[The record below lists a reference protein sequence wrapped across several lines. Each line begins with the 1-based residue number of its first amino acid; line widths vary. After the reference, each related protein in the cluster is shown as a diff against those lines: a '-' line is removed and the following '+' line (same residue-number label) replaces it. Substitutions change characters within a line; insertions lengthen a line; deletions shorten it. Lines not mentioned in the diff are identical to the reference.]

1 MLLLLKNLLRLAA
14 HLLKAIWLFFPGIIF
29 LLLIIF
35 ICWSLD
41 QGKDVIVAY
50 TENTYRERIVFFL
63 AIGFWVYVSWYSSRI
78 IAYIKRTRL
87 IADVKDEAQISDAAA
102 TRAYNDHNDR
112 FPVSQPFLDEFPRVL
127 GHCCFLLL
135 ELAMLQSP
143 VLFHPLSSTVSW
155 IIFVAVLT
163 LLYFLNRPL
172 NRLSMQPAFRKVF
185 MVLLI
190 SWLAT
195 VIATSFI
202 PRISILLLL
211 ALLVLLHALFLLYT
225 HLRRVELDI
234 SARKSLLLTHTPL
247 DSIMSYFF
255 IPRTEK
261 SFFRWFIII
270 GCAALITYV
279 AAIYSL
285 GFARRLGPFPF
296 LLLAFGMLLLFGNIV
311 TALSVR
317 YRISFHV
324 LFIVTALIFGLKET
338 HYVKLTTAKN
348 GNHYE
353 ARPSLDTYLRAWL
366 RTRPIMADSTY
377 EVYFVMAN
385 GGASRSAYW
394 TAAVLGEIEDA
405 SIRQRPDD
413 RFSRHV
419 FCLSGTS
426 GGGVGVA
433 TFFSMLRDR
442 THEQPL
448 YAKSAMTYLKQD
460 YFSYTFARMLGP
472 DFFRYIIRTSR
483 AADRAAAL
491 EESFERSADVAGD
504 SLYRVP
510 FDATMSSFPAMQADT
525 VFLPVLCIN
534 TTRMQDGNPGVVTN
548 LRLDADIFNNRVDVL
563 SLLRHDSDITITSG
577 AILGARF
584 PYLSPAGRIQDQYFV
599 DGGYFDNSGAG
610 VIQEIIRG
618 IINIGED
625 DRHLHG
631 DSSLLYQQISRLHF
645 KVLHITNSPVIPGQA
660 SFRSVAPVK
669 NDLFAPILTIA
680 GAYGMQTTV
689 NDIRLSHYVS
699 DINDYYYKKASYV
712 QIPLYKDSLEW
723 QQDPLRK
730 RFPKGEPS
738 YTMNWFMSDTT
749 IRRIN
754 IRLAG
759 NTALSEF
766 ISSMQN
772 R

>member
-87 IADVKDEAQISDAAA
+87 IADVKDEAQITDAAA

-143 VLFHPLSSTVSW
+143 VLFHPLGSTVSW
-155 IIFVAVLT
+155 IIFAVVLT
-163 LLYFLNRPL
+163 LLYFLNKPL
-172 NRLSMQPAFRKVF
+172 NKLSMQPAFRKVF

-261 SFFRWFIII
+261 SFFRWFIVI
-270 GCAALITYV
+270 GCAALVTYV

-366 RTRPIMADSTY
+366 RTRPVMADSTY
-377 EVYFVMAN
+377 DVYFVMAN

-405 SIRQRPDD
+405 SIRQRPED

-442 THEQPL
+442 THERPL

-483 AADRAAAL
+483 AGDRAAAL

-510 FDATMSSFPAMQADT
+510 FDAAMSSFPAMQADT

-548 LRLDADIFNNRVDVL
+548 LQLDAGIFNNRVDVL

-584 PYLSPAGRIQDQYFV
+584 PYLSPAGRIQNQYFV

-645 KVLHITNSPVIPGQA
+645 KVLHITNSPVIPGEA
-660 SFRSVAPVK
+660 HFRSVAPIK

-754 IRLAG
+754 IRLAS
-759 NTALSEF
+759 NTALTEF
-766 ISSMQN
+766 ISSMKN